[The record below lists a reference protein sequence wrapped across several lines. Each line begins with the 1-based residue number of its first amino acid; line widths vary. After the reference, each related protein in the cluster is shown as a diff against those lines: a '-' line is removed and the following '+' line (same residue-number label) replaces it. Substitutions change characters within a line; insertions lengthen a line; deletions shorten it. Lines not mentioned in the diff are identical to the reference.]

1 MLVALNPLADARLS
15 ENFIMLNRFHLGGL
29 TFLLLSLAGFGA
41 WLFSLPP
48 APAVAEPAPVAL
60 DEMDSLV
67 ASLKPPKRER
77 PLVAVVGINDA
88 TETTDYLMPTGI
100 LRRADVADVV
110 TLATGQGPVK
120 LYPALT
126 VEADATIAAF
136 DAQSPEG
143 ADYVIVPAM
152 SRDDDPAV
160 LAWLREQSR
169 KGAIIIG
176 VCAGAKVVAA
186 AGLLDGKRA
195 TTHWYYLKELLGK
208 HPSIVYV
215 ANRRVVAD
223 RGVATSTGISASMP
237 MMLILIE
244 AIAGRQKAEAV
255 AADLAM
261 PSWDIRHASRAFKQ
275 TRPFTT
281 TVLGNVLAFWNREQV
296 GLELRPGMDEV
307 SLALVADAWSRTY
320 RSRAVPFASS
330 LEAIDTRN
338 RVRVIPETATSD
350 WPAKRRIDTFPD
362 QRPAQALDQALDAIT
377 ESYGA
382 RTANVVAMQLE
393 YPWRAALADGMLHR

>member
-1 MLVALNPLADARLS
+1 
-15 ENFIMLNRFHLGGL
+15 MLNRYVIWGGL
-29 TFLLLSLAGFGA
+29 ALILLLLGGFGA
-41 WLFSLPP
+41 WIISLPP
-48 APAVAEPAPVAL
+48 MSVIGVTAPVTTH
-60 DEMDSLV
+60 EMDAML

-126 VEADATIAAF
+126 VEADATIAEF
-136 DAQSPEG
+136 DAQNPAG

-160 LAWLREQSR
+160 LAWLRGQSR
-169 KGAIIIG
+169 KGAIIVS

-195 TTHWYYLKELLGK
+195 TTHWYYRKEMLGR

-215 ANRRVVAD
+215 ADRRVVTD
-223 RGVATSTGISASMP
+223 QGVATSTGISASMP
-237 MMLILIE
+237 MMLMLIE
-244 AIAGRQKAEAV
+244 AIAGRHKAEAV
-255 AADLAM
+255 ASDLAM
-261 PSWDIRHASRAFKQ
+261 PSWDARHASDAFQ
-275 TRPFTT
+275 LTRPFAT

-320 RSRAVPFASS
+320 RSRIVPFANASQ
-330 LEAIDTRN
+330 AVDTHN
-338 RVRVIPETATSD
+338 KVRVIPEVVAAD
-350 WPAKRRIDTFPD
+350 WPVTTRVDMFSD
-362 QRPAQALDQALDAIT
+362 QRPAQALDQTLHAIS
-377 ESYGA
+377 ERYGA
-382 RTANVVAMQLE
+382 HTANVVAMQLE
-393 YPWRAALADGMLHR
+393 YPWRASPANKTRHP